1 MSGYQFPTPWPR
13 AGLPRNLYVR
23 PTVGA
28 AVSPPRAFLVL
39 LGIAFLV
46 AAVVIASFDRLLGLG
61 AFIVGAFLL
70 VLPFL
75 AIHEDG

>member
-1 MSGYQFPTPWPR
+1 MSRPR
-13 AGLPRNLYVR
+13 G
-23 PTVGA
+23 
-28 AVSPPRAFLVL
+28 FLVV

-46 AAVVIASFDRLLGLG
+46 AALAITAFDRFLALG

>member
-1 MSGYQFPTPWPR
+1 MSR
-13 AGLPRNLYVR
+13 
-23 PTVGA
+23 
-28 AVSPPRAFLVL
+28 PRAFLVV

-46 AAVVIASFDRLLGLG
+46 AAVVIAETLDRLTALG

-75 AIHEDG
+75 AIHEEE

>member
-1 MSGYQFPTPWPR
+1 M
-13 AGLPRNLYVR
+13 
-23 PTVGA
+23 
-28 AVSPPRAFLVL
+28 SPPRAFLVL